1 LRKNTKLELGLFFQ
15 EGNPEEDMHKQCPN
29 CQQLLDENARFC
41 PICGSSVSEVK
52 PLDSPIEISQEQ
64 LPPPLIP
71 DSSMPEPAVPPES
84 PPYFPQASPAADYV
98 PPPAAPMNLM
108 KPALLAGVI
117 LGVASSLP
125 IVSCCCWLWVIAGGV
140 LAVYLLR
147 QETPEEI
154 GAGLGA
160 KLGFMT
166 GMMGAAVWEVMSLP
180 LAFIAQSSRGMEQ
193 IQEIL
198 KTENL
203 PPESMRMVEWVMQF
217 INQPFHPLILFIGVV
232 SKLIICALFT
242 TMGGLLG
249 VAFFGKPKKR

>member
-1 LRKNTKLELGLFFQ
+1 
-15 EGNPEEDMHKQCPN
+15 M
-29 CQQLLDENARFC
+29 
-41 PICGSSVSEVK
+41 
-52 PLDSPIEISQEQ
+52 
-64 LPPPLIP
+64 
-71 DSSMPEPAVPPES
+71 
-84 PPYFPQASPAADYV
+84 
-98 PPPAAPMNLM
+98 
-108 KPALLAGVI
+108 
-117 LGVASSLP
+117 
-125 IVSCCCWLWVIAGGV
+125 IAGGV